1 MAMKKAVPKPV
12 PKPEAK
18 AGRKGK
24 RSFDGPHRSDAP
36 DRDHD
41 DEPLSPV
48 PQVPAPM
55 DDWPLASG
63 RGSWAVEVVENVDQ
77 MEEDDD
83 LFGTDDDGG
92 RDGSDDGED
101 SEGPLS
107 LGDGDGEEESDDDG
121 VLEMG
126 KRKLEQD
133 LETCDNKPESQLD
146 ELDANGLMDNLHV
159 DANAT
164 MLTLGNEE
172 LAGLLDSF
180 RI

>member
-1 MAMKKAVPKPV
+1 
-12 PKPEAK
+12 
-18 AGRKGK
+18 
-24 RSFDGPHRSDAP
+24 
-36 DRDHD
+36 
-41 DEPLSPV
+41 
-48 PQVPAPM
+48 
-55 DDWPLASG
+55 
-63 RGSWAVEVVENVDQ
+63 

-83 LFGTDDDGG
+83 LFGSPFFGG

-101 SEGPLS
+101 SEGLLS

-146 ELDANGLMDNLHV
+146 ELDANKDIELERQMLEQKVRQRREEYLQRSTEMLYDSAQPVNKDIFTFVEPAVKKDVTVNKDSAQPVNKDIADVIMDNLHV
-159 DANAT
+159 DVNAT